1 MVIAQTSLVK
11 RHHHKDI
18 TFVRAILIYIAVSLF
33 LFFEMAVQVSP
44 SVMAQNLMHDLNVS
58 SLSLGLI
65 SSVYFYTYTAM
76 QIPSGLLFDRLSP
89 GKVIFSAI
97 LVCTTGTF
105 IFGYATNFYLA
116 CVARLLMGMGSAF
129 AFVSVLVMA
138 YKLFQSKWFSVLAG
152 ITQMLAAFGAMAG
165 QMPISLLVIDI
176 GWRNT
181 MLVLG
186 IIGTFLAITV
196 FCLIGG
202 KKHLVRKSIKVI
214 EEEKDVY
221 NIKRSLAL
229 VLSKQQTWYIAIYAC
244 LLWAPMS
251 GFASLWGT
259 SFLETFDG
267 LSKNDSAFY
276 CSMMW
281 LGLACGSPVLGI
293 FSTLMNNKVTA
304 LIISAAIG
312 MIAFGCILEL
322 KMQGILLG
330 LALFLSG
337 AACSGQALSFSLV
350 KDNNTRSTRG
360 TAIAF
365 NNMAVVISGAA
376 FQPAIGWL
384 LDRASPTLN
393 KIDNFKFAISAIL
406 IAYIVG
412 FLVAIIFVR
421 EPLKDGSKNK
431 RYSREDLFEPDM
443 GKILDKF

>member
-1 MVIAQTSLVK
+1 MAIVQKSLMK
-11 RHHHKDI
+11 NHQHKDI
-18 TFVRAILIYIAVSLF
+18 SLAKAILIYAAVSLF
-33 LFFEMAVQVSP
+33 LLFEMAVQVSP

-58 SLSLGLI
+58 AFSLGLI

-97 LVCTTGTF
+97 LVCAFGSF
-105 IFGYATNFYLA
+105 IFGYATTFYLA
-116 CVARLLMGMGSAF
+116 CIARLLMGVGSAF

-138 YKLFQSKWFSVLAG
+138 SKLFRSKWFAVLAG

-165 QMPISLLVIDI
+165 QMPISLLVNDI

-181 MLVLG
+181 MFVLG
-186 IIGTFLAITV
+186 VIGIFLAITV
-196 FCLIGG
+196 FWLIGS
-202 KKHLVRKSIKVI
+202 KENLARKSTKVI
-214 EEEKDVY
+214 KEEGDVY
-221 NIKRSLAL
+221 NIKRSLTL
-229 VLSKQQTWYIAIYAC
+229 ILSQQQTWYIAIYAC

-251 GFASLWGT
+251 GFASLWGVP
-259 SFLETFDG
+259 FLETFDG
-267 LSKNDSAFY
+267 LSKNDSVFY

-281 LGLACGSPVLGI
+281 LGLACGSPTLGL

-312 MIAFGCILEL
+312 IISFGCILEF
-322 KMQGILLG
+322 KMQGVLLG

-350 KDNNTRSTRG
+350 KNNNAQNMKG

-376 FQPAIGWL
+376 FQPLIGWL
-384 LDRASPTLN
+384 LDKSSMTLN
-393 KIDNFKFAISAIL
+393 KIDSFKFAISVIF
-406 IAYIVG
+406 IVYIVG
-412 FLVAIIFVR
+412 FLIAIMFIKQPPKY
-421 EPLKDGSKNK
+421 ENKNK
-431 RYSREDLFEPDM
+431 TDLMNDFFETDM
-443 GKILDKF
+443 EIMG